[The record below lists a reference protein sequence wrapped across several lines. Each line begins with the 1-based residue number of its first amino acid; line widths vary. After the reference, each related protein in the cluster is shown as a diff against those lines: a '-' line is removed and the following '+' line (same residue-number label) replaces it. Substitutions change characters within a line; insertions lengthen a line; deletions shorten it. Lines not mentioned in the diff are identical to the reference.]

1 MPEMTP
7 AQCHNAWVGHSTPE
21 TTPKMTPDT
30 QTPLIPLRGAS
41 GWWRDGRE
49 RETDLGWAVT
59 NENSPVP
66 CLSST
71 VELAID
77 VEVESE
83 PALRA

>member
-1 MPEMTP
+1 
-7 AQCHNAWVGHSTPE
+7 
-21 TTPKMTPDT
+21 MTPDT